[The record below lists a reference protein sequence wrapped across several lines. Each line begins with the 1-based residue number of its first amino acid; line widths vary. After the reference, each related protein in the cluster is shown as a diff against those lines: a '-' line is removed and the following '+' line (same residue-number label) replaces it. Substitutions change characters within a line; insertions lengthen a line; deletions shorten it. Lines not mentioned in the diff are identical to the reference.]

1 MADIQTTFQKI
12 AESLLMGYSDIFY
25 INAKTCHY
33 QWFTVHKENGTIHAE
48 PEGNDFFAESVK
60 NMKTLIYPEDQ
71 PMLLDFLNKE
81 SMLRDMRVNE
91 MRKIVYRLMIDG
103 KPVYH
108 TIRLIRGITSDDD
121 YFIIGVLNVDETV
134 RREKEHEKLE
144 MEHQI
149 YNQVA
154 KSLADQYDVIYYVNM
169 ESNHYREISKGDF
182 YKSLEIPVL
191 GDDFFNETA
200 RNTNRVIHPED
211 RSRMHDVMKK
221 ETVIKALEKD
231 SRPSYDYRLL
241 VDGQERYTR
250 MIMTWAYDRKHVIF
264 GVENIDDEVRRIREA
279 ELQKMELAKKSITYN
294 RIAGYLAARYEA
306 VYYVDTELLSY
317 VKFDTSKLDQRKN
330 KDKTKP
336 KGASSETGGEND
348 YLEILKEGYDFYGD
362 MRELV
367 STSVIPEDRDKVIDM
382 LSPDRLA
389 DLRDTGETGTLIFRV
404 LRNMKT
410 FYMNLRVV
418 WVDDARHLIIGYTN
432 VDNEIREKRAQE
444 TALQFATEQAER
456 DGLTGVKNVIA
467 YQKFEAEL
475 QAGIDAGTSV
485 PFSIAVFDLN
495 RLKQINDSLGHK
507 VGDQYIS
514 DGCSLICHTFLHS
527 PVFRIG
533 GDEFCAILKGSDY
546 INREDL
552 CTDFRE
558 KVLHNMSIN
567 RAVIAIGIS
576 DYRYG
581 VDRQVSDVFKR
592 ADDKM
597 YENKQE
603 LKNLDY

>member
-1 MADIQTTFQKI
+1 
-12 AESLLMGYSDIFY
+12 
-25 INAKTCHY
+25 
-33 QWFTVHKENGTIHAE
+33 
-48 PEGNDFFAESVK
+48 
-60 NMKTLIYPEDQ
+60 
-71 PMLLDFLNKE
+71 
-81 SMLRDMRVNE
+81 
-91 MRKIVYRLMIDG
+91 
-103 KPVYH
+103 
-108 TIRLIRGITSDDD
+108 
-121 YFIIGVLNVDETV
+121 
-134 RREKEHEKLE
+134 
-144 MEHQI
+144 
-149 YNQVA
+149 
-154 KSLADQYDVIYYVNM
+154 
-169 ESNHYREISKGDF
+169 
-182 YKSLEIPVL
+182 
-191 GDDFFNETA
+191 
-200 RNTNRVIHPED
+200 
-211 RSRMHDVMKK
+211 
-221 ETVIKALEKD
+221 
-231 SRPSYDYRLL
+231 
-241 VDGQERYTR
+241 
-250 MIMTWAYDRKHVIF
+250 
-264 GVENIDDEVRRIREA
+264 
-279 ELQKMELAKKSITYN
+279 
-294 RIAGYLAARYEA
+294 
-306 VYYVDTELLSY
+306 
-317 VKFDTSKLDQRKN
+317 
-330 KDKTKP
+330 
-336 KGASSETGGEND
+336 
-348 YLEILKEGYDFYGD
+348 
-362 MRELV
+362 
-367 STSVIPEDRDKVIDM
+367 
-382 LSPDRLA
+382 
-389 DLRDTGETGTLIFRV
+389 
-404 LRNMKT
+404 MKT

-418 WVDDARHLIIGYTN
+418 WVDDARHLIIGYIN

-533 GDEFCAILKGSDY
+533 GDEFCAILKGADY

-558 KVLHNMSIN
+558 KVIYNMSIN

>member
-1 MADIQTTFQKI
+1 MADIKTTFQKI

-25 INAKTCHY
+25 VNAKTCHY
-33 QWFTVHKENGTIHAE
+33 QWFTVHKESGTIHAE
-48 PEGNDFFAESVK
+48 PEGNDFFDDCAVNLK
-60 NMKTLIYPEDQ
+60 IMIHPEDQ
-71 PMLLDFLNKE
+71 PLVRDFLNKE
-81 SMLRDMRVNE
+81 TMLRDMHAHE
-91 MRKIVYRLMIDG
+91 MRKVVYRLMVDG
-103 KPVYH
+103 RPVYH
-108 TIRLIRGITSDDD
+108 TIRLIRGVTSDDD

-144 MEHQI
+144 KEHRI

-182 YKSLEIPVL
+182 YKCLEIPIR
-191 GDDFFNETA
+191 GDDFFIETA
-200 RNTNRVIHPED
+200 RNTSRVIHPED
-211 RSRMHDVMKK
+211 QDRMLEVMKK
-221 ETVIKALEKD
+221 ESVIKALEKN
-231 SRPSYDYRLL
+231 SRPSYDYRLVL
-241 VDGQERYTR
+241 DGQDRYTR
-250 MIMTWAYDRKHVIF
+250 VVMMWAYDGKHVIF
-264 GVENIDDEVRRIREA
+264 GVENIDDEIRRIREE
-279 ELQKMELAKKSITYN
+279 ELQKKELAKKSITYN

-306 VYYVDTELLSY
+306 VFYVDTELLSY
-317 VKFDTSKLDQRKN
+317 VVFDTSTHDRRRKN
-330 KDKTKP
+330 IEKTDY
-336 KGASSETGGEND
+336 AEAADENNENE
-348 YLEILKEGYDFYGD
+348 YLEIKREGYDFFGD
-362 MRELV
+362 MREIV
-367 STSVIPEDRDKVIDM
+367 ATSVIPDDRDKVLDL
-382 LSPDRLA
+382 LSPDRLS
-389 DLRDTGETGTLIFRV
+389 DLRNTGETGTLIFRV

-410 FYMNLRVV
+410 VYMNLRVV
-418 WVDDARHLIIGYTN
+418 WVDDDRHLIIGYTN

-475 QAGIDAGTSV
+475 QAGIDAGTCV

-533 GDEFCAILKGSDY
+533 GDEFCAILKGTDY

-552 CTDFRE
+552 CADFRE
-558 KVLHNMSIN
+558 KVIRNMSIN

-581 VDRQVSDVFKR
+581 VDHQVGEVFKR